1 MRLRNG
7 SPSPEFG
14 GTSPQEIIN
23 PSAMTNHDAIVDQ
36 FTRQAVPFS
45 TAAPI
50 RDERA
55 LQLFVET
62 TAATRDDHV
71 LDVAC
76 GPGLVACAF
85 AAATRQVTG
94 IDLTPAMVERA
105 CQLAAEKRLRN
116 ATFQVGDVLPL
127 PFPDA
132 SFSLVLSRFAF
143 HHFPDPAA
151 VLAEMRRVCR
161 PGGRVAVADLTA
173 SPDPTKAAAFHRM
186 EILRD
191 PSHARALP
199 LHELRAIFAE
209 AELGKPREAY
219 WSMDID
225 VEALMDRSFPAP
237 GSEDQIRR
245 LFADSVADDCMGL
258 HTRYEH
264 GRLRFTYTNVIL
276 TAAR

>member
-1 MRLRNG
+1 M
-7 SPSPEFG
+7 
-14 GTSPQEIIN
+14 
-23 PSAMTNHDAIVDQ
+23 NHHDTIVDQ
-36 FTRQAVPFS
+36 FSRQAVPFS

-55 LQLFVET
+55 LQLFIES

-85 AAATRQVTG
+85 AAVTRQVTG

-105 CQLAAEKRLRN
+105 RLLATAKRLRN
-116 ATFQVGDVLPL
+116 VGFQIGDVLPL

-173 SPDPTKAAAFHRM
+173 SPNPAKAAAFHRM

-191 PSHARALP
+191 PSHARALS
-199 LHELRAIFAE
+199 LEELRRLFAE
-209 AELGKPREAY
+209 SRLGKPREAY
-219 WSMDID
+219 WSMEID
-225 VEALMDRSFPAP
+225 VEALMDRSFPVP
-237 GSEDQIRR
+237 GSEETIRR
-245 LFADSVADDCMGL
+245 LFADSVGDDSMGL

-264 GRLRFTYTNVIL
+264 GRLCFTYTNVIL
-276 TAAR
+276 TASR